1 MSFRG
6 DDVQNEKYIWDENKN
21 IINIQKHSV
30 SFTEAWTVFDD
41 EFVIYL
47 ADDEHSQD
55 EERFVVIGES
65 VLKRLLIVCHCYR
78 ENDEKVRLISAR
90 KAKKAEIN
98 CYYGGVI

>member
-41 EFVIYL
+41 EFSVCIP
-47 ADDEHSQD
+47 DNEHSYH
-55 EERFVVIGES
+55 EERFTIIGES
-65 VLKRLLIVCHCYR
+65 IFKKLLMVCYCER
-78 ENDEKVRLISAR
+78 ENTELVRIISAR
-90 KAKKAEIN
+90 RADKYDKEI
-98 CYYGGVI
+98 YYGGEV